1 MTRRQRTIIHVSVGL
16 VAAVIG
22 GLLWSFYQATKV
34 PTDTRVVTIQKVD
47 SPDAESTDGSTP
59 QPQLQNPP
67 DQLPS
72 IVSQIPP
79 PTGFRRVSLPATSF
93 GVWLRA
99 LLLRTGQTKVHLF
112 DGSLKRNQSA
122 HFAILDVDVGPRDLQ
137 QCADAVIRL
146 RAEYLFSSGCPDSIQ
161 FNFTS
166 GNTAQ
171 WTDWREGM
179 RPRIAGNQ
187 VTWNRTA
194 TPDVGYDNFRSY
206 LDSVFSYAGSASLER
221 ELLAVTDPQ
230 RLESGDVFIQGGYPG
245 HAVIIVDVAADQVG
259 RRVFLLAQSFMPAQ
273 DIHILKSFD
282 DCSPWYYARSEGTLH
297 TPEWEFFHQDLKRFP
312 RNPCEMPDH
321 IEERV
326 DDAIKYQ

>member
-1 MTRRQRTIIHVSVGL
+1 MMRCTRTRFLLFVGI
-16 VAAVIG
+16 VATAIG
-22 GLLWSFYQATKV
+22 VLLWSSHQANQL
-34 PTDTRVVTIQKVD
+34 PADTRVNTIQEVD
-47 SPDAESTDGSTP
+47 SPDAESTDSSTP
-59 QPQLQNPP
+59 LRQLQDPAYHS
-67 DQLPS
+67 PS

-79 PTGFRRVSLPATSF
+79 PTGFGRTHVPATSF
-93 GVWLRA
+93 GAWLRA
-99 LLLRTGQTKVHLF
+99 LPLRTGQTKVHLF

-122 HFAILDVDVGPRDLQ
+122 HFAILEVDVGPRDLQ

-146 RAEYLFSSGCPDSIQ
+146 RAEYLYSGACSDAIQ

-166 GNTAQ
+166 GDTAR

-179 RPRIAGNQ
+179 RPRIVGNQ

-194 TPDVGYDNFRSY
+194 TPDVGYENFRSY

-230 RLESGDVFIQGGYPG
+230 WPESGDVFIQGGYPG
-245 HAVIIVDVAADQVG
+245 HAVIILDVAADQVG

-326 DDAIKYQ
+326 DDAITYQ